1 MPASQPPP
9 SAAESKPVS
18 EPPGVAERA
27 SEPPRVAERAFEALG
42 VAVLTVSDTR
52 ILSTDTSGGL
62 IVEKLQQV
70 GHLVLHHAVVP
81 DSIEAI
87 RAVAQGLVADPEV
100 AVIITTGG
108 TGVTRR
114 DVTPEALAA
123 LASKHLPGF
132 GELFRWLSFRD
143 IGASTIQS
151 RADAWVCD
159 GTLVFALPGST
170 GAVRLAM
177 DEILLPQ
184 LDARTRPC
192 NFATLLPRI
201 RHEAPR

>member
-1 MPASQPPP
+1 MTDPQPASALPAPSPAQP
-9 SAAESKPVS
+9 AA
-18 EPPGVAERA
+18 
-27 SEPPRVAERAFEALG
+27 AERAFIPLG
-42 VAVLTVSDTR
+42 IAVLTISDTR
-52 ILSTDTSGGL
+52 TLSTDTSGGL
-62 IVEKLQQV
+62 IVEKLKEV
-70 GHLVLHHAVVP
+70 GHIVLHHAVVP
-81 DSIEAI
+81 DTVAAI
-87 RAVAQGLVADPEV
+87 GAVARGLIDDPEV

-132 GELFRWLSFRD
+132 GELFRHLSFRD

-170 GAVRLAM
+170 GAVRLGM

-201 RHEAPR
+201 RQEAPL